1 MAVATYIPE
10 APKQHNGDQLP
21 AISGHSRAVTL
32 GNLLGPL
39 MMHISSTLK
48 ILFGRGAGIAYIT

>member
-10 APKQHNGDQLP
+10 GPKQHNGDQLS

-32 GNLLGPL
+32 G
-39 MMHISSTLK
+39 SYWD
-48 ILFGRGAGIAYIT
+48 R